1 VARGVPSTAELT
13 AALRGF
19 LAEDVMP
26 ATEGRLSFTARIA
39 ANVAAAVERE
49 IVIGPVQAARH
60 RERLTDLGF
69 DSNADLAEAIHAGE
83 LDDRLDEL
91 TAALLPDAV
100 ERLGLWNPGYVAPE
114 DADLMLPAP
123 APEGE
128 APEPKNLDQEGR

>member
-26 ATEGRLSFTARIA
+26 ATEGRLSFTARVA

-49 IVIGPVQAARH
+49 IVLGPVQAARH
-60 RERLTDLGF
+60 RERLADLGF
-69 DSNADLAEAIHAGE
+69 DSDANLAEATHAGE

-91 TAALLPDAV
+91 TAALLPDVV
-100 ERLGLWNPGYVAPE
+100 ERLGLWNPGYLSPE
-114 DADLMLPAP
+114 DAELMLAAP
-123 APEGE
+123 VAEGE
-128 APEPKNLDQEGR
+128 ARGPKNLDQEGR